1 MKRELF
7 SNQDKWSTARKTDGL
22 NTNKLSVERLN
33 QMQTQADIHNY
44 TWMLVNRSSSR
55 DNDLGGIKS
64 NHKWDTSQK
73 DKLKT

>member
-1 MKRELF
+1 MIDSSENRWFKYKQIIHWETK
-7 SNQDKWSTARKTDGL
+7 SDA
-22 NTNKLSVERLN
+22 
-33 QMQTQADIHNY
+33 QADIHNY

>member
-1 MKRELF
+1 MIDSLENRWFKYKQIIRWETK
-7 SNQDKWSTARKTDGL
+7 SDA
-22 NTNKLSVERLN
+22 
-33 QMQTQADIHNY
+33 QADIHNY